1 MGILGGI
8 QLNYVEKD
16 WKSIVIKMIVI
27 TPGYI
32 SHYKPIVMFLKSCNL
47 SGDEVLIATSVE
59 LQSIVED
66 DGFSFCEFEAWKNSN
81 PGRVDME
88 KQLAEERQ
96 ILEASYESTY
106 KGMTS
111 ALYFQAEHRIHDLF
125 ARLEEI
131 ENDIC
136 QLINIYHPK
145 LFLSVQLCY
154 NVTAILE
161 KLQVRYIT
169 YVTGNPD
176 QLPRPNEV
184 YGYPHFPPKS
194 IIINNTELESLYHYC
209 SDVQQTATEQ
219 FYRLTGRRIDN
230 IFSVASK
237 DMILYNFPRVLIKHR
252 NVLAHEYYLGA
263 SCRPCETEPQLEMRL
278 REMKASGRPIVY
290 VSFGTVFS
298 VRGDVLKKIYQALA
312 CMELY
317 VVASIGVLEEKYR
330 PYLQAEWIVGEFLP
344 QMLILKYAD
353 LLVGH
358 GGNNSITE
366 ALANGVPVV
375 AFPFAS
381 DQFFSARAIEE
392 NSIGTVCDPNY
403 ADVNEI
409 RNKLIVA
416 LRCKS
421 SAVMVSQDIVA
432 QQDKMLAI
440 KKIKE
445 MLEE

>member
-1 MGILGGI
+1 MTKL
-8 QLNYVEKD
+8 
-16 WKSIVIKMIVI
+16 IVI

-32 SHYKPIVMFLKSCNL
+32 SHYKPIAMFLKACNL
-47 SGDEVLIATSVE
+47 SDDEVLVATSVE
-59 LQSIVED
+59 LQSIVEE
-66 DGFSFCEFEAWKNSN
+66 DGFRFCEFQVWKNSN
-81 PGRVDME
+81 PGRIDME
-88 KQLAEERQ
+88 KQLVEERR
-96 ILEASYESTY
+96 ILKASYESTY
-106 KGMTS
+106 KGMVS

-125 ARLEEI
+125 ARLKEI
-131 ENDIC
+131 ENDIN
-136 QLINIYHPK
+136 QLINTYHPK

-154 NVTAILE
+154 NVTAVLE

-184 YGYPHFPPKS
+184 YGYPHYLPKS
-194 IIINNTELESLYHYC
+194 IITDDMELKTLYRCC
-209 SDVQQTATEQ
+209 SEVQQTATEQ
-219 FYRLTGRRIDN
+219 FYKLTELRIDN
-230 IFSVASK
+230 MFSIASK
-237 DMILYNFPRVLIKHR
+237 DMILYNFPRVLVKHR
-252 NVLAHEYYLGA
+252 NVQEHEYYLGA

-278 REMKASGRPIVY
+278 QEMKASGRPIVY

-298 VRGDVLKKIYQALA
+298 VRGDVLKKIYQALVG
-312 CMELY
+312 MDVY
-317 VVASIGVLEEKYR
+317 VVASTGVLEEKYR
-330 PYLQAEWIVGEFLP
+330 PYLQTGWITGEFLP

-392 NSIGTVCDPNY
+392 NGIGTVCDPNY
-403 ADVNEI
+403 ADVDEI
-409 RNKLIVA
+409 RNKLIAA
-416 LRCKS
+416 LGCKLE
-421 SAVMVSQDIVA
+421 AVRVSQDIVA
-432 QQDKMLAI
+432 QQDKRCAI

-445 MLEE
+445 MLEK